1 MDDVQAVQVF
11 DGAGQVVQ
19 HPTGV
24 SLSVF
29 VSGSNS
35 IKEVS
40 SLRREQQAEQHIITD
55 GPMGPPGEATDGLQR
70 K

>member
-40 SLRREQQAEQHIITD
+40 SLRREQQEEQHIITD
-55 GPMGPPGEATDGLQR
+55 GPMGPPGEATDRLQR